1 MSDLLSPIVSSGF
14 SCSQL
19 AAGAGARF
27 ARAIC
32 LEIGGANIPG
42 ADRALSPPTSSSLGD
57 ERRVPSH
64 LLSTAARDPKDVCLQ
79 ALKARVYKKHRS
91 RLSRREIL
99 VRR

>member
-1 MSDLLSPIVSSGF
+1 MFAGEPPSSSNPTKSTVSDLLSPIVSSGF

-32 LEIGGANIPG
+32 LEIGGANIAG
-42 ADRALSPPTSSSLGD
+42 ADRALS
-57 ERRVPSH
+57 
-64 LLSTAARDPKDVCLQ
+64 RDPKDVCLQ
-79 ALKARVYKKHRS
+79 ALKARLYKKHRS